1 MGQSVGNLG
10 QSVGNLSQQAR
21 ERLGQVHSDDIT
33 ELPEEYISL
42 ENRVDGLK
50 NAHASLLKIAKA
62 YDNEAYDYPTQVQ
75 ESMTLLSTQVS
86 HSVTSWAASAAKGTN
101 LPPIQA
107 TSAPENV
114 HRTLPHALS
123 RAAASG
129 AIQLGASPT
138 NIAGLSTPAG
148 VQPESA
154 QPGKLAE
161 ALQKFALAQDRL
173 GNARLSQDE
182 QIRQGFLKPWTSFGS
197 QLAAA
202 TKARQSVNSARLH
215 LDSWKATL
223 KASEAAG
230 KTEKVEHQRNEVEK
244 AEDSLV
250 AATEEAI
257 SAMKSVTENDEPV
270 KSLAAL
276 IKAQADYHKAAGDLL
291 GQLSGEMAQLALSA
305 EGEYRASRS

>member
-1 MGQSVGNLG
+1 MTLLFPRS
-10 QSVGNLSQQAR
+10 R
-21 ERLGQVHSDDIT
+21 
-33 ELPEEYISL
+33 LPEEYISL

-62 YDNEAYDYPTQVQ
+62 YDNEAYDYPVRLLFLSATHSHADHRPPYNLAQTQVQ